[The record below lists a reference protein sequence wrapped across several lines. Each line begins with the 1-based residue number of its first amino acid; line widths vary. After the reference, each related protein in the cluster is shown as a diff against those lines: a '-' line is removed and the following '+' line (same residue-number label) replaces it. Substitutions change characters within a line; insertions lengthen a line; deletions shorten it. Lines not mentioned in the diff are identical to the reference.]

1 MLPRIYRFASAQT
14 VTFDDPNL
22 VIQTG
27 LNGVGIWNS
36 DGRYRH
42 DFRGGLIHV
51 KIGAQ
56 FQGYFLLPM
65 GGELLTE
72 SILGMSYS

>member
-14 VTFDDPNL
+14 VTFDGPNL

-36 DGRYRH
+36 DGRYCH
-42 DFRGGLIHV
+42 DFRGALIQV
-51 KIGAQ
+51 KIGA
-56 FQGYFLLPM
+56 GL
-65 GGELLTE
+65 
-72 SILGMSYS
+72 

>member
-27 LNGVGIWNS
+27 SLERAAFQFWSANYDPRRLAGL
-36 DGRYRH
+36 
-42 DFRGGLIHV
+42 DFRFRLFRKRGTRL
-51 KIGAQ
+51 
-56 FQGYFLLPM
+56 
-65 GGELLTE
+65 
-72 SILGMSYS
+72 